1 MATFEEFT
9 SGFQNQQ
16 TSNPSD
22 VFSRFLDSN
31 PQATFYGSLPQ
42 GGINMSQVQRQASGD
57 VYNQA
62 IQDYYGEL
70 GSRIRQGQQPT
81 LQFQEY
87 LKEFPYT
94 QRFAQA
100 TQRSRDMGR
109 QRVSPRTRRLFYG

>member
-9 SGFQNQQ
+9 SQFNTMNETDPG
-16 TSNPSD
+16 S
-22 VFSRFLDSN
+22 VFNRFLENN
-31 PQATFYGSLPQ
+31 PQATFYSSLPQ
-42 GGINMSQVQRQASGD
+42 GNMNQVQRQASGD

>member
-1 MATFEEFT
+1 MATFDEFT
-9 SGFQNQQ
+9 SSFGNKQ
-16 TSNPSD
+16 TSEPSS
-22 VFSRFLDSN
+22 VFSRFLEQN
-31 PQATFYGSLPQ
+31 PQSAFYSTMPEGMTS
-42 GGINMSQVQRQASGD
+42 VQRQASGD

-70 GSRIRQGQQPT
+70 GKRIRQGQAPT
-81 LQFQEY
+81 MQFQEY

-100 TQRSRDMGR
+100 TQRSRDMAR

>member
-9 SGFQNQQ
+9 SQFGNRERM
-16 TSNPSD
+16 NDPSS

-31 PQATFYGSLPQ
+31 PQATFFGTLPE
-42 GGINMSQVQRQASGD
+42 NMNQVQRQASGD

-70 GSRIRQGQQPT
+70 GRRIRQGQAPT

-87 LKEFPYT
+87 LKDFPYT
-94 QRFAQA
+94 QRFSQA
-100 TQRSRDMGR
+100 TQRSRDMAR
-109 QRVSPRTRRLFYG
+109 QRISPRTRRLFYG

>member
-9 SGFQNQQ
+9 SSFGNMQR
-16 TSNPSD
+16 SPADS
-22 VFSRFLDSN
+22 VFSRFLDSQ
-31 PQATFYGSLPQ
+31 PQATFFGSLPE
-42 GGINMSQVQRQASGD
+42 NMTPVQRQASGD

-70 GSRIRQGQQPT
+70 GRRIRQGQAPT

-87 LKEFPYT
+87 LSQFPYT

-100 TQRSRDMGR
+100 TQRSKDMAR
-109 QRVSPRTRRLFYG
+109 QRVAPRTRRLFYG